1 LLYRLLVRVE
11 AHESGNH
18 DVLRIVGV
26 FRTSENP
33 WQRKI
38 TTPHQKS
45 GNIYLRGGPS
55 NHSTGDSDPWQ
66 VRINRHPAIPE
77 SPGQPGLFSLV
88 YNPLMTTPQ
97 GYVMNKEDYDRRE
110 LDRLMKIEEI
120 ERLKRQRAERLA
132 QDEKT
137 KS

>member
-1 LLYRLLVRVE
+1 M
-11 AHESGNH
+11 
-18 DVLRIVGV
+18 
-26 FRTSENP
+26 
-33 WQRKI
+33 
-38 TTPHQKS
+38 
-45 GNIYLRGGPS
+45 
-55 NHSTGDSDPWQ
+55 
-66 VRINRHPAIPE
+66 
-77 SPGQPGLFSLV
+77 V

-132 QDEKT
+132 QAEKT